1 MSSSGVFVSS
11 CGVTGPPH
19 HTHPPL
25 SQDLHVSQGAV
36 DSSEDMDRLNRNMPE
51 CGRQT
56 HQVLQS
62 TPLDL
67 IETGKG
73 LKFQAERPHLV
84 SLGSG
89 RLSTAITLLPL
100 PEGRTTLGR
109 GPMDINIQGPGVAD
123 QHCYIENRSGLI
135 MLHPCGNLCAIDG
148 LQVKQPV
155 RLSQGCMLCF
165 GQSNFFR
172 FNHPEEAFRMK
183 SMMPH
188 GGSVSTGDYRICA
201 DTESLVN
208 GNHQSS
214 PAKSPRAP
222 GERIQS
228 EHSAIVSSIEKDLQ
242 DIMDSLV
249 MDDPQSSSLEA
260 KKPPGGQSIPHS
272 PLSPMV
278 NGGGR
283 YLLSPPTSPGAMSV
297 GSSYENTSPP
307 FSPLSSPSAASSGS
321 FTSPSP
327 SGGPQDQSSSL
338 PPVPVRSSSY
348 NFTSQPPPLPQP
360 RTILP
365 NFSSGGA
372 GQKVQESPRLQR
384 KFLAEAPPSPKPS
397 RRGLGQDG
405 SESPRQTS
413 LLSSSESL
421 NSRTMVPSSPRLTP
435 KFPTSSSPSPSSP
448 RTKSTTVLHE
458 RPSSPF
464 REQTTLA
471 DRSLTS
477 SPSRQLSQP
486 IRAFQPPL
494 DPIVHVIQ
502 GSPLQQHPRSLQP
515 PESPRM
521 ARRNLELNGGSG
533 ASSTMRELP
542 PLSPSMARRGVPVL
556 PGALP
561 GTIPTLKTP
570 DSPSSLCKLVPESPR
585 LRRKTGSTSE
595 EQMCS
600 RGIRARTP
608 SPTSMMMEGS
618 GSCGGVRKG
627 SVGNTLSPAYSLGSL
642 PGSSPAA
649 SPRTHR
655 KMSAGRPHPGMRER
669 KNSITE
675 ISDNE
680 DELLE
685 YHRRQRE
692 ERLRE
697 QEMERLERQRLETIL
712 NLCAEYNKGESP
724 GLDPLGSGRT
734 GFPGGPA
741 DGSGQRT
748 SVENVLGGTTS
759 SAALRLAQ
767 RLRESDEENLKEEC
781 SSTESTHQ
789 EHEDSSSSG
798 STGRLEL
805 GYLVEERVRVLA
817 RIDELKTRLTE
828 LEQQL
833 QESKQ
838 EAEMERALLQGE
850 RQAEHDQIEAETD
863 IVTQLQ
869 RKLDELESAIQRE
882 KDKERANV
890 EAERRALQ
898 SLQEGYAELKN
909 QLHNCPESLREQLQE
924 QLKRDGEALEAGTK
938 KFEDLEFQ
946 QLERESSLEEERETI
961 SQQLLQERAEYHSS
975 VAKRKEKVSALENQA
990 NQLSLQASQECERL
1004 AKDRGLTLQ
1013 MLQKEKERLS
1023 ALEKRYHNLTGGKS
1037 FPKSSTA
1044 MREEMLQ
1051 IREADLLSEDVH
1063 SSQHSLC
1070 QASPPYLH
1078 PSPSCQLY
1086 PSSPTEEYMK
1096 LSDVYKMYGGGRHG
1110 SSKPASHGQAFAID
1124 ATLAGACEDYVTV
1137 GQLNQM
1143 YGMPKVESSPTS
1155 PLRQPLQSGVVDP
1168 AFSCLPS
1175 PHGSSLSLSVEYQ
1188 SEGSRPHLPK
1198 LDLEQ
1203 WYQELMADSGQ
1214 LCPPS
1219 LPVKSLSG
1227 RRPVLQ
1233 VFRSKLDSDP
1243 GLSLYQPKSGSSSPL
1258 QHGAATLGRNTSSKQ
1273 SPLLVA
1279 NSTGSLPRN
1288 LAATLQDIETKR
1300 QLALQQKEPQT
1311 SRQNTVEESSA
1322 GQQVIEE
1329 QRRRLAELKQRAAVE
1344 AQCQWEALHGSQTH
1358 LMSASP
1364 SSSSYSPV
1372 MTYSPT
1378 LSHSSVGL
1386 PPLVHH
1392 SILHHQPPSAGEQ
1405 PYDTLSL
1412 ESSDSMDTSISTG
1425 NNSACSPDNMS
1436 SVGGVDTLKIEEMEK
1451 MLKEAQLEKARLIE
1465 SREREGLVRR
1475 QMLEEERR
1483 RREEA
1488 EKRLQDETFHRQQ
1501 LVEKEVKMRAKNF
1514 SQARPMTR
1522 YLPIRKEEFDL
1533 RSHVESS
1540 GHSVDTC
1547 YHVILTE
1554 KMCKGYLVKMGGKIK
1569 SWKKRWFVFDRLKRT
1584 LSYYVDKH
1592 ETKLKGVIYFQAI
1605 EEVYYDHLRSATKSP
1620 NTSLT
1625 FCVKTHDRLYYMV
1638 APSAEAMRIWM
1649 DVIVTGA
1656 EGYTQFMN

>member
-1 MSSSGVFVSS
+1 MLKKVRFK
-11 CGVTGPPH
+11 
-19 HTHPPL
+19 
-25 SQDLHVSQGAV
+25 DLHVSQGAV
-36 DSSEDMDRLNRNMPE
+36 DSSVDMDRLNRNMPE

-100 PEGRTTLGR
+100 PEGRTTLGH
-109 GPMDINIQGPGVAD
+109 GPMDISIQGPGVAA
-123 QHCYIENRSGLI
+123 QHCYIENRSGVI
-135 MLHPCGNLCAIDG
+135 TLHPCGNLCAVDAI
-148 LQVKQPV
+148 QIRQPT

-165 GQSNFFR
+165 GQSAFFR

-183 SMMPH
+183 SMMPQ
-188 GGSVSTGDYRICA
+188 GGSVSAGDYRLCA

-208 GNHQSS
+208 GNHQAS
-214 PAKSPRAP
+214 PAQCPPAP
-222 GERIQS
+222 GEKVQS
-228 EHSAIVSSIEKDLQ
+228 EHSAIVSSIERDLQ
-242 DIMDSLV
+242 EIMDSLV
-249 MDDPQSSSLEA
+249 MDDPQPSSSEA
-260 KKPPGGQSIPHS
+260 KKIPGGQSAAHS

-348 NFTSQPPPLPQP
+348 NFTAQPPPVPQP

-365 NFSSGGA
+365 NFSSSGVS
-372 GQKVQESPRLQR
+372 QKVQESPRLPR
-384 KFLAEAPPSPKPS
+384 KVLTEALPSPKPS
-397 RRGLGQDG
+397 HRGLGQDG
-405 SESPRQTS
+405 SESPRQTP

-421 NSRTMVPSSPRLTP
+421 SSRNAVPSSPRLTP
-435 KFPTSSSPSPSSP
+435 KFPTCSSPSPSSP
-448 RTKSTTVLHE
+448 RTKTATVLQE
-458 RPSSPF
+458 RPASPF
-464 REQTTLA
+464 REHAPLA

-486 IRAFQPPL
+486 TRAFQPPL
-494 DPIVHVIQ
+494 DPIVHIIQ

-515 PESPRM
+515 PESPRL
-521 ARRNLELNGGSG
+521 ARRNVEVNGGGG
-533 ASSTMRELP
+533 AGSSMRELP
-542 PLSPSMARRGVPVL
+542 PLSPSLARRGIPVL

-561 GTIPTLKTP
+561 GTVNPLRP
-570 DSPSSLCKLVPESPR
+570 LDSPSNLGKVVPESPR
-585 LRRKTGSTSE
+585 LRRKSE
-595 EQMCS
+595 EQTCG
-600 RGIRARTP
+600 RGIRARSP
-608 SPTSMMMEGS
+608 SPTSLLTEGS
-618 GSCGGVRKG
+618 VGGAGVRKA
-627 SVGNTLSPAYSLGSL
+627 SFGNSLSPAYSLGSL
-642 PGSSPAA
+642 PGSSPVA

-680 DELLE
+680 DDLLE

-712 NLCAEYNKGESP
+712 NLCAEYNKGEGT
-724 GLDPLGSGRT
+724 GLDPLCSGRL
-734 GFPGGPA
+734 GFPGCL
-741 DGSGQRT
+741 
-748 SVENVLGGTTS
+748 ENAPGGMAS
-759 SAALRLAQ
+759 SNTLRLAQ
-767 RLRESDEENLKEEC
+767 RQRESDEENLKEEC

-789 EHEDSSSSG
+789 EVRTSPAPSAASTLHNGDRQHEDSSSAGSG
-798 STGRLEL
+798 GRVEL
-805 GYLVEERVRVLA
+805 GYLEEERVRVLA
-817 RIDELKTRLTE
+817 RIDEFKTRLTE

-850 RQAEHDQIEAETD
+850 RQAELDQIETETD
-863 IVTQLQ
+863 IIAQLQ
-869 RKLDELESAIQRE
+869 HKLDELESAIQRE

-890 EAERRALQ
+890 EAERRVLQ

-961 SQQLLQERAEYHSS
+961 SQQLLQERAEYQHS

-990 NQLSLQASQECERL
+990 NQLGLQAAQECERL
-1004 AKDRGLTLQ
+1004 AKDRTLTLQ

-1023 ALEKRYHNLTGGKS
+1023 ALEKRYHSLTGGKS

-1044 MREEMLQ
+1044 MREEALH
-1051 IREADLLSEDVH
+1051 ISEAHLLLEDFR
-1063 SSQHSLC
+1063 SSQRSLC
-1070 QASPPYLH
+1070 RASPSYLH
-1078 PSPSCQLY
+1078 PSPPCQLY
-1086 PSSPTEEYMK
+1086 PSSPT
-1096 LSDVYKMYGGGRHG
+1096 
-1110 SSKPASHGQAFAID
+1110 
-1124 ATLAGACEDYVTV
+1124 EDYVTV

-1155 PLRQPLQSGVVDP
+1155 PLRQPLQPGAVDP
-1168 AFSCLPS
+1168 TFSCLPS
-1175 PHGSSLSLSVEYQ
+1175 PHASFPPLSLE
-1188 SEGSRPHLPK
+1188 SEGCRPHLSK

-1203 WYQELMADSGQ
+1203 WYQELMAGSSH

-1219 LPVKSLSG
+1219 LPARCLSG

-1243 GLSLYQPKSGSSSPL
+1243 GFSFHQPKSGSASPL
-1258 QHGAATLGRNTSSKQ
+1258 QHGAATLGRNTGSK
-1273 SPLLVA
+1273 SPLLAVG
-1279 NSTGSLPRN
+1279 STGSLPRN

-1311 SRQNTVEESSA
+1311 SRQSAVEESSA

-1329 QRRRLAELKQRAAVE
+1329 QRRRLAELKQRAAAE
-1344 AQCQWEALHGSQTH
+1344 AQCQWEALHGSQPH
-1358 LMSASP
+1358 LMTSSSP
-1364 SSSSYSPV
+1364 SPSYSPI
-1372 MTYSPT
+1372 MAYSPA
-1378 LSHSSVGL
+1378 LSHTSLGP

-1412 ESSDSMDTSISTG
+1412 ESSDSMDTSVSTG

-1436 SVGGVDTLKIEEMEK
+1436 GIGGVDALKIEEMEK

-1465 SREREGLVRR
+1465 SRERESLARR

-1533 RSHVESS
+1533 RSHIESS
-1540 GHSVDTC
+1540 GHSVETC

-1584 LSYYVDKH
+1584 FSYYVDKH

-1620 NTSLT
+1620 NPSLT
-1625 FCVKTHDRLYYMV
+1625 FCVKTHDRLYYVV
-1638 APSAEAMRIWM
+1638 APSAEAMRMWM

>member
-1 MSSSGVFVSS
+1 MWIIWPKIFRISLDS
-11 CGVTGPPH
+11 
-19 HTHPPL
+19 L
-25 SQDLHVSQGAV
+25 DLHVSQGDV
-36 DSSEDMDRLNRNMPE
+36 DRSEDMDRLNRNMPE
-51 CGRQT
+51 YGRQT
-56 HQVLQS
+56 QQVLQS

-100 PEGRTTLGR
+100 PEGRTTLGH
-109 GPMDINIQGPGVAD
+109 GSMDISIQGPGVAA
-123 QHCYIENRSGLI
+123 QHCYIENRLGVI
-135 MLHPCGNLCAIDG
+135 TLHPCGNLCAIDG
-148 LQVKQPV
+148 LQITQPV

-183 SMMPH
+183 SMMPQ
-188 GGSVSTGDYRICA
+188 GGSVSAGDYRICA

-208 GNHQSS
+208 GNHQAS
-214 PAKSPRAP
+214 PAQSPPAP
-222 GERIQS
+222 GERVQS

-242 DIMDSLV
+242 DIMDSLA
-249 MDDPQSSSLEA
+249 MDDPQPSSLEA
-260 KKPPGGQSIPHS
+260 KKPPGGQPIPHS

-348 NFTSQPPPLPQP
+348 NFTSQPPPVPQP

-384 KFLAEAPPSPKPS
+384 KVLTETPPSPKPS

-405 SESPRQTS
+405 SESPRQTA

-421 NSRTMVPSSPRLTP
+421 NSRNIVPSSPRLSP
-435 KFPTSSSPSPSSP
+435 KFSTCSSPSPSSP
-448 RTKSTTVLHE
+448 RTKTATVLQE
-458 RPSSPF
+458 RPASPF

-471 DRSLTS
+471 DHSLTS
-477 SPSRQLSQP
+477 SPSRQFSQP
-486 IRAFQPPL
+486 TRAFQPPL
-494 DPIVHVIQ
+494 DPIVHIIQ

-533 ASSTMRELP
+533 TSSNMRELP
-542 PLSPSMARRGVPVL
+542 PLSPSLARRGVPVL

-561 GTIPTLKTP
+561 GTVPTLRTP
-570 DSPSSLCKLVPESPR
+570 DSPSGLGKLVPESPR

-595 EQMCS
+595 EPMCS
-600 RGIRARTP
+600 RGMRARSP
-608 SPTSMMMEGS
+608 SPTSAMMES
-618 GSCGGVRKG
+618 GGGGGGAGVRKA
-627 SVGNTLSPAYSLGSL
+627 SFGNTLSPAYSLGSL
-642 PGSSPAA
+642 PGSSPVA

-712 NLCAEYNKGESP
+712 NLCAEYNKGESTSV
-724 GLDPLGSGRT
+724 DPLGSARS
-734 GFPGGPA
+734 GFPGGLSDSAGRRP
-741 DGSGQRT
+741 
-748 SVENVLGGTTS
+748 SVENVLGGTAS

-767 RLRESDEENLKEEC
+767 RLRESDDENLKEEC

-798 STGRLEL
+798 SAGRLEL
-805 GYLVEERVRVLA
+805 GYLVDERVRVLA

-850 RQAEHDQIEAETD
+850 RQAELDQIEAETD
-863 IVTQLQ
+863 IITQMQ
-869 RKLDELESAIQRE
+869 HKLDELESAIQRE
-882 KDKERANV
+882 KDK
-890 EAERRALQ
+890 
-898 SLQEGYAELKN
+898 
-909 QLHNCPESLREQLQE
+909 
-924 QLKRDGEALEAGTK
+924 DGEALEAGTK

-946 QLERESSLEEERETI
+946 QLEKESSLEEERETI

-1004 AKDRGLTLQ
+1004 TKDRTLILQ
-1013 MLQKEKERLS
+1013 MLQKEKERLL
-1023 ALEKRYHNLTGGKS
+1023 ALEKRYHSLTGGKS

-1044 MREEMLQ
+1044 MRE
-1051 IREADLLSEDVH
+1051 
-1063 SSQHSLC
+1063 
-1070 QASPPYLH
+1070 
-1078 PSPSCQLY
+1078 
-1086 PSSPTEEYMK
+1086 
-1096 LSDVYKMYGGGRHG
+1096 
-1110 SSKPASHGQAFAID
+1110 
-1124 ATLAGACEDYVTV
+1124 
-1137 GQLNQM
+1137 
-1143 YGMPKVESSPTS
+1143 
-1155 PLRQPLQSGVVDP
+1155 
-1168 AFSCLPS
+1168 
-1175 PHGSSLSLSVEYQ
+1175 
-1188 SEGSRPHLPK
+1188 
-1198 LDLEQ
+1198 
-1203 WYQELMADSGQ
+1203 
-1214 LCPPS
+1214 
-1219 LPVKSLSG
+1219 
-1227 RRPVLQ
+1227 

-1243 GLSLYQPKSGSSSPL
+1243 GLPLHQPKSGSASPL
-1258 QHGAATLGRNTSSKQ
+1258 QQGAATLGRNSSSK

-1300 QLALQQKEPQT
+1300 QLALQQK
-1311 SRQNTVEESSA
+1311 

-1329 QRRRLAELKQRAAVE
+1329 QRRRLAELKQRAAAE
-1344 AQCQWEALHGSQTH
+1344 AQCQWEALHGSQPH
-1358 LMSASP
+1358 LMIA
-1364 SSSSYSPV
+1364 SSSSPSYSPV
-1372 MTYSPT
+1372 MAYSPT
-1378 LSHSSVGL
+1378 LSHGSMG
-1386 PPLVHH
+1386 PPPMVHH

-1412 ESSDSMDTSISTG
+1412 ESSDSMDTSVSTG

-1436 SVGGVDTLKIEEMEK
+1436 SVGGVDSLKIEEMEK

-1465 SREREGLVRR
+1465 SRERESLARR

-1501 LVEKEVKMRAKNF
+1501 LVEKEVKMRSKNF

-1620 NTSLT
+1620 NPSLT

>member
-1 MSSSGVFVSS
+1 MEAMHV
-11 CGVTGPPH
+11 
-19 HTHPPL
+19 L
-25 SQDLHVSQGAV
+25 DNWRQDLHVSQGDV
-36 DSSEDMDRLNRNMPE
+36 DNSVDMDRFNRNMPE
-51 CGRQT
+51 LGRKT

-100 PEGRTTLGR
+100 PEGRTTLGY
-109 GPMDINIQGPGVAD
+109 GAVDINIQGPGVAA
-123 QHCYIENRSGLI
+123 QHCYIENKSGVI
-135 MLHPCGNLCAIDG
+135 TLHPSGNLCAVDG
-148 LQVKQPV
+148 LQVQQPT

-165 GQSNFFR
+165 GQSAFFR

-183 SMMPH
+183 SMIPH
-188 GGSVSTGDYRICA
+188 GGGVRTGSYALCP

-208 GNHQSS
+208 GNHQASS
-214 PAKSPRAP
+214 SQSPSGP
-222 GERIQS
+222 GERVQS

-242 DIMDSLV
+242 EIMDSLV
-249 MDDPQSSSLEA
+249 MDDLEPSSSDA
-260 KKPPGGQSIPHS
+260 KKPPGGQSMHHS

-297 GSSYENTSPP
+297 GSSYENASPP
-307 FSPLSSPSAASSGS
+307 FSPLSSPSPASSGS

-327 SGGPQDQSSSL
+327 GGGHQDQSSSL
-338 PPVPVRSSSY
+338 PPVPIRSSSY
-348 NFTSQPPPLPQP
+348 NFSSQPPPVPLP

-365 NFSSGGA
+365 NFSSTGV

-384 KFLAEAPPSPKPS
+384 KVLTETPPSPKPN

-405 SESPRQTS
+405 SESPRQTP
-413 LLSSSESL
+413 LVSSSESL
-421 NSRTMVPSSPRLTP
+421 SGKNIVPSSPRVTP
-435 KFPTSSSPSPSSP
+435 KFPTCSSPSPSPSPSSP
-448 RTKSTTVLHE
+448 RTKTATVLQE
-458 RPSSPF
+458 RPASPF
-464 REQTTLA
+464 REHTILA
-471 DRSLTS
+471 DGSQNS
-477 SPSRQLSQP
+477 SSSRQLSQP
-486 IRAFQPPL
+486 SKAFQPPL

-502 GSPLQQHPRSLQP
+502 GSPLPQHPRSLQP
-515 PESPRM
+515 PESPRL
-521 ARRNLELNGGSG
+521 ARRNLELNGGSAG
-533 ASSTMRELP
+533 SSSMRELP
-542 PLSPSMARRGVPVL
+542 PLSPSLARRGVPVL

-561 GTIPTLKTP
+561 GTISTSRTP
-570 DSPSSLCKLVPESPR
+570 ENPSCLSRLVPESPR
-585 LRRKTGSTSE
+585 LRRKTGSASE
-595 EQMCS
+595 EPSCS
-600 RGIRARTP
+600 RGIRARSP
-608 SPTSMMMEGS
+608 SPTSMLMEGS
-618 GSCGGVRKG
+618 SGVGIRKA
-627 SVGNTLSPAYSLGSL
+627 SFGNSLSPAFSLGSL

-649 SPRTHR
+649 SPRTQR
-655 KMSAGRPHPGMRER
+655 KMSLGRPHPGMRER

-712 NLCAEYNKGESP
+712 TLCAEYNKGESV
-724 GLDPLGSGRT
+724 GLDPLGSGQL
-734 GFPGGPA
+734 GFPGSLGESRRRP
-741 DGSGQRT
+741 SL
-748 SVENVLGGTTS
+748 ENLLGGTPTS
-759 SAALRLAQ
+759 PAALRLAQ
-767 RLRESDEENLKEEC
+767 RQRESDEENLKEEC

-789 EHEDSSSSG
+789 EVRTSPAPSRVSAVHNGEPQHEDSSGSG
-798 STGRLEL
+798 SAGRSELTYLED
-805 GYLVEERVRVLA
+805 ERTRVLA
-817 RIDELKTRLTE
+817 RTDELKARLTE

-833 QESKQ
+833 QESEQ

-850 RQAEHDQIEAETD
+850 TQAELDQIEAETD
-863 IVTQLQ
+863 VVSQLQ
-869 RKLDELESAIQRE
+869 RKLEELESAIQRE
-882 KDKERANV
+882 KDKERSNV

-898 SLQEGYAELKN
+898 RLQEGYAELKN

-946 QLERESSLEEERETI
+946 QLERESSLEEERETL
-961 SQQLLQERAEYHSS
+961 SQQLLQEKAEYHRS
-975 VAKRKEKVSALENQA
+975 VAKRKEKVSALEKQA
-990 NQLSLQASQECERL
+990 RQLGQQASQECERL
-1004 AKDRGLTLQ
+1004 AKDRSLTLQ
-1013 MLQKEKERLS
+1013 MLQKEKERLL
-1023 ALEKRYHNLTGGKS
+1023 ALEKRYHTLTGGKS
-1037 FPKSSTA
+1037 FPKSSSA
-1044 MREEMLQ
+1044 MRE
-1051 IREADLLSEDVH
+1051 
-1063 SSQHSLC
+1063 
-1070 QASPPYLH
+1070 
-1078 PSPSCQLY
+1078 
-1086 PSSPTEEYMK
+1086 
-1096 LSDVYKMYGGGRHG
+1096 
-1110 SSKPASHGQAFAID
+1110 
-1124 ATLAGACEDYVTV
+1124 
-1137 GQLNQM
+1137 
-1143 YGMPKVESSPTS
+1143 
-1155 PLRQPLQSGVVDP
+1155 
-1168 AFSCLPS
+1168 
-1175 PHGSSLSLSVEYQ
+1175 
-1188 SEGSRPHLPK
+1188 
-1198 LDLEQ
+1198 
-1203 WYQELMADSGQ
+1203 
-1214 LCPPS
+1214 
-1219 LPVKSLSG
+1219 
-1227 RRPVLQ
+1227 

-1243 GLSLYQPKSGSSSPL
+1243 GVPLHQSKSGSSSPL

-1273 SPLLVA
+1273 SPLLA
-1279 NSTGSLPRN
+1279 AGSTGSLPRN

-1300 QLALQQKEPQT
+1300 QLALQQK
-1311 SRQNTVEESSA
+1311 

-1329 QRRRLAELKQRAAVE
+1329 QRRRLAELKQRAAAE
-1344 AQCQWEALHGSQTH
+1344 AQCQWEALHGSQPH
-1358 LMSASP
+1358 LPA
-1364 SSSSYSPV
+1364 SYSPL
-1372 MTYSPT
+1372 MANSPT
-1378 LSHSSVGL
+1378 LSHNSSG
-1386 PPLVHH
+1386 PPSLVHH

-1412 ESSDSMDTSISTG
+1412 ESSDSMDTSVSTG

-1436 SVGGVDTLKIEEMEK
+1436 GSIGGVDVLKIEEMEK

-1465 SREREGLVRR
+1465 SRERESLARR

-1501 LVEKEVKMRAKNF
+1501 LVEREVKMRSKNF

-1522 YLPIRKEEFDL
+1522 YLPIRREEFDL

-1540 GHSVDTC
+1540 GHSVETC

-1584 LSYYVDKH
+1584 FSYYVDKH

-1620 NTSLT
+1620 NPSLT
-1625 FCVKTHDRLYYMV
+1625 FCVKTHDRLYYVV

>member
-1 MSSSGVFVSS
+1 MEAVHV
-11 CGVTGPPH
+11 
-19 HTHPPL
+19 L
-25 SQDLHVSQGAV
+25 DNWRKDLHVSQGAV
-36 DSSEDMDRLNRNMPE
+36 DNSVDMDRLNRNMPE

-56 HQVLQS
+56 HQVLKS

-67 IETGKG
+67 YETGKG

-100 PEGRTTLGR
+100 PEGRTTLGH
-109 GPMDINIQGPGVAD
+109 GPMDISIQGPGVGA
-123 QHCYIENRSGLI
+123 QHCYIENRSGVI
-135 MLHPCGNLCAIDG
+135 TLHPCGNLCAIDG
-148 LQVKQPV
+148 LQVTQPT

-165 GQSNFFR
+165 GQSAFFR

-183 SMMPH
+183 SMVPQ
-188 GGSVSTGDYRICA
+188 GGSVSSGDYRLCP

-208 GNHQSS
+208 GNHQAS
-214 PAKSPRAP
+214 PAQSPPAP
-222 GERIQS
+222 GDKVQS

-249 MDDPQSSSLEA
+249 MDDPQPSSSEG
-260 KKPPGGQSIPHS
+260 KKPPGGIPHS

-348 NFTSQPPPLPQP
+348 NFTTQPPPVPQP

-384 KFLAEAPPSPKPS
+384 KVLTEAPPSPKPS

-405 SESPRQTS
+405 SESPRQTP
-413 LLSSSESL
+413 LSSCESL
-421 NSRTMVPSSPRLTP
+421 SSRNIVPSSPRLTP
-435 KFPTSSSPSPSSP
+435 KFPSCPSPSPSSP
-448 RTKSTTVLHE
+448 RTKAATVLQE
-458 RPSSPF
+458 RPASPF
-464 REQTTLA
+464 REQTSLA
-471 DRSLTS
+471 DCPLNS

-486 IRAFQPPL
+486 TRAFQPPL
-494 DPIVHVIQ
+494 DPIVHIIQ
-502 GSPLQQHPRSLQP
+502 GSPLQQHSRSLQP

-521 ARRNLELNGGSG
+521 ARRNMELNGGG
-533 ASSTMRELP
+533 GGVSSMRELP

-561 GTIPTLKTP
+561 GTIPSLRTP
-570 DSPSSLCKLVPESPR
+570 DSPSGLSKLIPESPR
-585 LRRKTGSTSE
+585 LRRKTGSMSE
-595 EQMCS
+595 EPTCS
-600 RGIRARTP
+600 RGIRDRSP
-608 SPTSMMMEGS
+608 SPTSMMMEG
-618 GSCGGVRKG
+618 GGGAGARKA
-627 SVGNTLSPAYSLGSL
+627 SFGNSLSPAYSLGSL
-642 PGSSPAA
+642 PGSSPVA

-712 NLCAEYNKGESP
+712 NLCAEYNKGEST
-724 GLDPLGSGRT
+724 GLDPLASGRT
-734 GFPGGPA
+734 GFPGALA
-741 DGSGQRT
+741 DGMGRRPSM
-748 SVENVLGGTTS
+748 ENVLGGTAS
-759 SAALRLAQ
+759 SAALRLLQ
-767 RLRESDEENLKEEC
+767 RQRESDEENLKEEC

-789 EHEDSSSSG
+789 EVRTSPALSTASALHNGDRQHEDSSSG
-798 STGRLEL
+798 SAGRLEL
-805 GYLVEERVRVLA
+805 GYLEDERVRVLS
-817 RIDELKTRLTE
+817 RIDELKSRLTE

-850 RQAEHDQIEAETD
+850 RQAELDQIEAETD
-863 IVTQLQ
+863 IITQLQ
-869 RKLDELESAIQRE
+869 HKLDELESAIQRE

-898 SLQEGYAELKN
+898 SLQEGYAELEN

-924 QLKRDGEALEAGTK
+924 QLKRDGEALETGTK

-961 SQQLLQERAEYHSS
+961 SQQLLQERAEYHNS
-975 VAKRKEKVSALENQA
+975 VAKRKEKVSALESQA
-990 NQLSLQASQECERL
+990 NQLGLQASQECERL
-1004 AKDRGLTLQ
+1004 AKDRTLTLQ

-1023 ALEKRYHNLTGGKS
+1023 ALEKRYHSLTGGKS

-1044 MREEMLQ
+1044 MREE
-1051 IREADLLSEDVH
+1051 
-1063 SSQHSLC
+1063 
-1070 QASPPYLH
+1070 
-1078 PSPSCQLY
+1078 
-1086 PSSPTEEYMK
+1086 YMK
-1096 LSDVYKMYGGGRHG
+1096 LSDVYKMYGSGGLRE
-1110 SSKPASHGQAFAID
+1110 SSKPASHGRSFAVD
-1124 ATLAGACEDYVTV
+1124 AALAGACEEYVTV

-1155 PLRQPLQSGVVDP
+1155 PLRQPLQPGAVDP
-1168 AFSCLPS
+1168 AFSCLSS
-1175 PHGSSLSLSVEYQ
+1175 PHGSSLSLSVEYP
-1188 SEGSRPHLPK
+1188 SEGSRSHLPK

-1203 WYQELMADSGQ
+1203 WYQELMAGSSQ
-1214 LCPPS
+1214 LCAPP
-1219 LPVKSLSG
+1219 LPAKSLSG

-1233 VFRSKLDSDP
+1233 VFRSKLDSD
-1243 GLSLYQPKSGSSSPL
+1243 QPKSASGSPL
-1258 QHGAATLGRNTSSKQ
+1258 QHGAATLGRNSSPK
-1273 SPLLVA
+1273 SPLLAA

-1288 LAATLQDIETKR
+1288 LAATLQNIETKR
-1300 QLALQQKEPQT
+1300 QLALQQK
-1311 SRQNTVEESSA
+1311 

-1344 AQCQWEALHGSQTH
+1344 AQCQWEALHGSQPH
-1358 LMSASP
+1358 LMT
-1364 SSSSYSPV
+1364 SSSSSPSYSPI
-1372 MTYSPT
+1372 MSYSPA
-1378 LSHSSVGL
+1378 LSHSSAG
-1386 PPLVHH
+1386 PGPLVHH

-1412 ESSDSMDTSISTG
+1412 ESSDSMDTSVSTG

-1436 SVGGVDTLKIEEMEK
+1436 SVGGVDALKIEEMEK

-1465 SREREGLVRR
+1465 SRERESLARR

-1540 GHSVDTC
+1540 GHNVETC

-1584 LSYYVDKH
+1584 FSYYVDKH

-1620 NTSLT
+1620 NPALT

-1638 APSAEAMRIWM
+1638 APAAEAMRIWM

>member
-1 MSSSGVFVSS
+1 MGVYMKGSLKQKTTIRTKRQSEEAKVTEQCHRRPAHSRVPAGFAGSVSLEQR
-11 CGVTGPPH
+11 GAVEAMH
-19 HTHPPL
+19 L
-25 SQDLHVSQGAV
+25 LDNWRKDLHVSQGAV
-36 DSSEDMDRLNRNMPE
+36 DSSVDMDRLNRNMPE

-100 PEGRTTLGR
+100 PEGRTTLGH
-109 GPMDINIQGPGVAD
+109 GPMDISIQGPGVAA
-123 QHCYIENRSGLI
+123 QHCYIENRSGVI
-135 MLHPCGNLCAIDG
+135 TLHPCGNLCAVDAI
-148 LQVKQPV
+148 QIRQPT

-165 GQSNFFR
+165 GQSAFFR

-183 SMMPH
+183 SMMPQ
-188 GGSVSTGDYRICA
+188 GGSVSAGDYRLCA

-208 GNHQSS
+208 GNHQAS
-214 PAKSPRAP
+214 PAQCPPAP
-222 GERIQS
+222 GEKVQS
-228 EHSAIVSSIEKDLQ
+228 EHSAIVSSIERDLQ
-242 DIMDSLV
+242 EIMDSLV
-249 MDDPQSSSLEA
+249 MDDPQPSSSEA
-260 KKPPGGQSIPHS
+260 KKIPGGQSAAHS

-348 NFTSQPPPLPQP
+348 NFTAQPPPVPQP

-365 NFSSGGA
+365 NFSSSGVS
-372 GQKVQESPRLQR
+372 QKVQESPRLPR
-384 KFLAEAPPSPKPS
+384 KVLTEALPSPKPS
-397 RRGLGQDG
+397 HRGLGQDG
-405 SESPRQTS
+405 SESPRQTP

-421 NSRTMVPSSPRLTP
+421 SSRNAVPSSPRLTP
-435 KFPTSSSPSPSSP
+435 KFPTCSSPSPSSP
-448 RTKSTTVLHE
+448 RTKTATVLQE
-458 RPSSPF
+458 RPASPF
-464 REQTTLA
+464 REHAPLA

-486 IRAFQPPL
+486 TRAFQPPL
-494 DPIVHVIQ
+494 DPIVHIIQ

-515 PESPRM
+515 PESPRL
-521 ARRNLELNGGSG
+521 ARRNVEVNGGGG
-533 ASSTMRELP
+533 AGSSMRELP
-542 PLSPSMARRGVPVL
+542 PLSPSLARRGIPVL

-561 GTIPTLKTP
+561 GTVNPLRP
-570 DSPSSLCKLVPESPR
+570 LDSPSNLGKVVPESPR
-585 LRRKTGSTSE
+585 LRRKSE
-595 EQMCS
+595 EQTCG
-600 RGIRARTP
+600 RGIRARSP
-608 SPTSMMMEGS
+608 SPTSLLTEGS
-618 GSCGGVRKG
+618 VGGAGVRKA
-627 SVGNTLSPAYSLGSL
+627 SFGNSLSPAYSLGSL
-642 PGSSPAA
+642 PGSSPVA

-680 DELLE
+680 DDLLE

-712 NLCAEYNKGESP
+712 NLCAEYNKGEGT
-724 GLDPLGSGRT
+724 GLDPLCSGRL
-734 GFPGGPA
+734 GFPGCL
-741 DGSGQRT
+741 
-748 SVENVLGGTTS
+748 ENAPGGMAS
-759 SAALRLAQ
+759 SNTLRLAQ
-767 RLRESDEENLKEEC
+767 RQRESDEENLKEEC

-789 EHEDSSSSG
+789 EVRTSPAPSAASTLHNGDRQHEDSSSAGSG
-798 STGRLEL
+798 GRVEL
-805 GYLVEERVRVLA
+805 GYLEEERVRVLA
-817 RIDELKTRLTE
+817 RIDEFKTRLTE

-850 RQAEHDQIEAETD
+850 RQAELDQIETETD
-863 IVTQLQ
+863 IIAQLQ
-869 RKLDELESAIQRE
+869 HKLDELESAIQRE
-882 KDKERANV
+882 KDK
-890 EAERRALQ
+890 
-898 SLQEGYAELKN
+898 
-909 QLHNCPESLREQLQE
+909 
-924 QLKRDGEALEAGTK
+924 DGEALEAGTK

-961 SQQLLQERAEYHSS
+961 SQQLLQERAEYQHS

-990 NQLSLQASQECERL
+990 NQLGLQAAQECERL
-1004 AKDRGLTLQ
+1004 AKDRTLTLQ

-1023 ALEKRYHNLTGGKS
+1023 ALEKRYHSLTGGKS

-1044 MREEMLQ
+1044 MREEALH
-1051 IREADLLSEDVH
+1051 ISEAHLLLEDFR
-1063 SSQHSLC
+1063 SSQRSLC
-1070 QASPPYLH
+1070 RASPSYLH
-1078 PSPSCQLY
+1078 PSPPCQLY
-1086 PSSPTEEYMK
+1086 PSSPT
-1096 LSDVYKMYGGGRHG
+1096 
-1110 SSKPASHGQAFAID
+1110 
-1124 ATLAGACEDYVTV
+1124 EDYVTV

-1155 PLRQPLQSGVVDP
+1155 PLRQPLQPGAVDP
-1168 AFSCLPS
+1168 TFSCLPS
-1175 PHGSSLSLSVEYQ
+1175 PHASFPPLSLE
-1188 SEGSRPHLPK
+1188 SEGCRPHLSK

-1203 WYQELMADSGQ
+1203 WYQELMAGSSH

-1219 LPVKSLSG
+1219 LPARCLSG

-1243 GLSLYQPKSGSSSPL
+1243 GFSFHQPKSGSASPL
-1258 QHGAATLGRNTSSKQ
+1258 QHGAATLGRNTGSK
-1273 SPLLVA
+1273 SPLLAVG
-1279 NSTGSLPRN
+1279 STGSLPRN

-1311 SRQNTVEESSA
+1311 SRQSAVEESSA

-1329 QRRRLAELKQRAAVE
+1329 QRRRLAELKQRAAAE
-1344 AQCQWEALHGSQTH
+1344 AQCQWEALHGSQPH
-1358 LMSASP
+1358 LMTSSSP
-1364 SSSSYSPV
+1364 SPSYSPI
-1372 MTYSPT
+1372 MAYSPA
-1378 LSHSSVGL
+1378 LSHTSLGP

-1412 ESSDSMDTSISTG
+1412 ESSDSMDTSVSTG

-1436 SVGGVDTLKIEEMEK
+1436 GIGGVDALKIEEMEK

-1465 SREREGLVRR
+1465 SRERESLARR

-1533 RSHVESS
+1533 RSHIESS
-1540 GHSVDTC
+1540 GHSVETC

-1584 LSYYVDKH
+1584 FSYYVDKH

-1620 NTSLT
+1620 NPSLT
-1625 FCVKTHDRLYYMV
+1625 FCVKTHDRLYYVV
-1638 APSAEAMRIWM
+1638 APSAEAMRMWM